1 MERAYLNDLA
11 TLDSLEVALWPDVTS
26 RYEERRQR

>member
-11 TLDSLEVALWPDVTS
+11 TLDSLEVAPWPDVTS